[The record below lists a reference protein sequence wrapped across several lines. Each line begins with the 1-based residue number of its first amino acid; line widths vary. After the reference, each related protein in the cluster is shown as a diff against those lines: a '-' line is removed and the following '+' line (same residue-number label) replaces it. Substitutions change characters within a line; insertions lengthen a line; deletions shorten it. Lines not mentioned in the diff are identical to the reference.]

1 MIRHIVLFTLKPE
14 IEDSDRE
21 WLFGQMGG
29 LAKLPTVKRLAVGK
43 LLEPREDWYKARIAQ
58 DFGWAMS
65 MEFDDEDAL
74 YAYQHAPEHV
84 EIAAELRKRV
94 SLVKVTDF
102 VS

>member
-14 IEDSDRE
+14 VEEADRE
-21 WLFGQMGG
+21 WLFSQMRG
-29 LAKLPTVKRLAVGK
+29 LSKLPVVKRLAVGK
-43 LLEPREDWYKARIAQ
+43 LLEPREIWYRERIAQ

-84 EIAAELRKRV
+84 VIAQELRKRV
-94 SLVKVTDF
+94 SLIKVTDF